1 MNQSNTIALYQPM
14 MQTIAQRMLGSIADA
29 EDIVQD
35 TLLKWLTI
43 DTDKIRNTKAYLIK
57 SVTNNCINHLN
68 TLKRKKDQCLDSIK
82 PQELIDKYKEME
94 LFSFDFENEVS
105 SALNVIHKKLE
116 PLEKGI
122 FVLREFFDFEYDDL
136 QEVFNKKKENCRQL
150 FCRAKEKLNLETS
163 KIKSELSESNFLD
176 SFKKACDMG
185 NPKVFID
192 HIKEEVT
199 GSIEKK

>member
-1 MNQSNTIALYQPM
+1 MNQSTTIALYQPM

-68 TLKRKKDQCLDSIK
+68 TLKRKKDECIDSIK
-82 PQELIDKYKEME
+82 SHELIDKYKEME
-94 LFSFDFENEVS
+94 LFRFDFENEVS
-105 SALNVIHKKLE
+105 AALNVIHKKLE

-163 KIKSELSESNFLD
+163 KIKSELSESNFLE

-199 GSIEKK
+199 GSNEKK